1 MRWASNHR
9 KHSVVTSGASRAPAP
24 RPIVA
29 SSLSAEATII
39 STSTAAVA
47 TRPTYLLLVL
57 SFVGFIALGLPDA
70 VIGVAWPTLR
80 THFSLAQDALGPLFI
95 TVTVGSV
102 IASTATGMI
111 LRRLGIGDL
120 LAISC
125 VITSIALLGY
135 TFAPSWTVLVTLGLL
150 TGFGAGAIDAAIN
163 THAAVSYSARL
174 VNVLHAFYGVGA
186 AAGPALMTAVLTA
199 GRGWQTG
206 YRIIVAIE
214 IALAFAFI
222 LSRHR
227 WPPPV
232 IAHEDHR
239 PAALFDTLKLSKMQL
254 SLVVFLIYTGC
265 EASAGAWVFSLL
277 FEARDIAMAS
287 AGTAVTLYWCG
298 LFASRLGYAFLPAN
312 VRPAKV
318 ITVCIVAALLG
329 MLTLIANLHPAI
341 NAAAIALVGFASGPI
356 FPSLI
361 SITPARMGP
370 RHTANAV
377 GLQISMGAIGLAA
390 LPALCGVIA
399 QRFGLELIPRL
410 LAGCWLALLL
420 AYLTLQSLTADNEK
434 ASR

>member
-1 MRWASNHR
+1 M
-9 KHSVVTSGASRAPAP
+9 
-24 RPIVA
+24 
-29 SSLSAEATII
+29 
-39 STSTAAVA
+39 TAA
-47 TRPTYLLLVL
+47 RPTLLLLIL

-70 VIGVAWPTLR
+70 LIGVAWPALR
-80 THFSLAQDALGPLFI
+80 THFSLPQDALGPLFI

-102 IASTATGMI
+102 IASTATGVI
-111 LRRLGIGDL
+111 LRRIGIGDL

-125 VITSIALLGY
+125 ALTAVALLGY
-135 TFAPSWTVLVTLGLL
+135 TVAPSWFVLVAFGLI
-150 TGFGAGAIDAAIN
+150 TGFGAGSIDAAIN

-214 IALAFAFI
+214 IVLAGAFV
-222 LSRHR
+222 LSRR
-227 WPPPV
+227 QWPPPV
-232 IAHEDHR
+232 VAHEHHR
-239 PAALFDTLKLSKMQL
+239 PAALWETLKLGKTQL
-254 SLVVFLIYTGC
+254 SLLVFFIYTGC
-265 EASAGAWVFSLL
+265 EAAAGAWVFSLL

-312 VRPAKV
+312 VRPAAV
-318 ITVCIVAALLG
+318 IGVCIVVALLG
-329 MLTLIANLHPAI
+329 MLVLIADLHPAV

-356 FPSLI
+356 FPSMI
-361 SITPARMGP
+361 AITPARMGP

-377 GLQISMGAIGLAA
+377 GLQISVGAIGLAS
-390 LPALCGVIA
+390 LPAVCGLAA
-399 QRFGLELIPRL
+399 QHVGLEFIPKL

-420 AYLTLQSLTADNEK
+420 AYLTLQSLQAK
-434 ASR
+434 

>member
-1 MRWASNHR
+1 
-9 KHSVVTSGASRAPAP
+9 V
-24 RPIVA
+24 
-29 SSLSAEATII
+29 
-39 STSTAAVA
+39 TAA
-47 TRPTYLLLVL
+47 RPTLLLLIL

-70 VIGVAWPTLR
+70 VIGVAWPALR
-80 THFSLAQDALGPLFI
+80 THFSLHQDALGPLFI

-102 IASTATGMI
+102 IASTATGAI
-111 LRRLGIGDL
+111 LNRMGIGDL

-125 VITSIALLGY
+125 AITAIALLGY
-135 TFAPSWTVLVTLGLL
+135 TFAPSWLVLVAFGLL
-150 TGFGAGAIDAAIN
+150 TGFGAGSIDAAIN

-214 IALAFAFI
+214 IVLAIAFI

-232 IAHEDHR
+232 VAHEHHR
-239 PAALFDTLKLSKMQL
+239 PAALLETLKLGKTQL
-254 SLVVFLIYTGC
+254 SLLVFFIYTGC
-265 EASAGAWVFSLL
+265 EAAAGAWVFSLL
-277 FEARDIAMAS
+277 YEARDIAMAS

-312 VRPAKV
+312 VRPASV
-318 ITVCIVAALLG
+318 IGVCIAVALLG
-329 MLTLIANLHPAI
+329 MITLIANVHPAV
-341 NAAAIALVGFASGPI
+341 NAIAIALVGFASGPI

-377 GLQISMGAIGLAA
+377 GLQISVAAIGLAA
-390 LPALCGVIA
+390 LPALCGIA
-399 QRFGLELIPRL
+399 AQHVGLEYIPKL

-420 AYLTLQSLTADNEK
+420 AYLTLQSLDTK
-434 ASR
+434 

>member
-1 MRWASNHR
+1 M
-9 KHSVVTSGASRAPAP
+9 TPA
-24 RPIVA
+24 
-29 SSLSAEATII
+29 
-39 STSTAAVA
+39 
-47 TRPTYLLLVL
+47 RPTILLLIL

-70 VIGVAWPTLR
+70 VIGVAWPALR
-80 THFSLAQDALGPLFI
+80 THFSLPQDALGPLFI

-102 IASTATGMI
+102 IASTATGVI
-111 LRRLGIGDL
+111 LSRIGIGDL

-125 VITSIALLGY
+125 VLTAVALLGY
-135 TFAPSWTVLVTLGLL
+135 TFAPSWFVLVAFGLL
-150 TGFGAGAIDAAIN
+150 TGFGAGSIDAAIN

-214 IALAFAFI
+214 IVLAVAFL
-222 LSRHR
+222 LSRR
-227 WPPPV
+227 QWPPPV
-232 IAHEDHR
+232 VAHEHHR
-239 PAALFDTLKLSKMQL
+239 PAALWETLKLGKTQL
-254 SLVVFLIYTGC
+254 SLLVFFIYTGC
-265 EASAGAWVFSLL
+265 EAAAGAWVFSLL

-312 VRPAKV
+312 VRPAAV
-318 ITVCIVAALLG
+318 IGVCIGVALLG
-329 MLTLIANLHPAI
+329 MLVLIADLHPAV

-356 FPSLI
+356 FPSMI
-361 SITPARMGP
+361 AITPARMGP

-377 GLQISMGAIGLAA
+377 GLQISVGAIGLAS
-390 LPALCGVIA
+390 LPALCGLAA
-399 QRFGLELIPRL
+399 QHVGLEFIPKL

-420 AYLTLQSLTADNEK
+420 AYLTLQSLQEK
-434 ASR
+434 